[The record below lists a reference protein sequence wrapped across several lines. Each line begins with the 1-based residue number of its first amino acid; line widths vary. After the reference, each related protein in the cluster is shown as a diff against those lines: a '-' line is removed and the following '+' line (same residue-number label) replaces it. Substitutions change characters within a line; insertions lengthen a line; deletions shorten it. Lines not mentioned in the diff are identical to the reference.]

1 MTGPVT
7 LYLSF
12 IVNIGEQKDEPKSFE
27 ASGPIIK
34 VSKVDYESLPSYMKS
49 LAPWE
54 VWSLCD
60 ETAWRE
66 VYVMKLVYLSDAFPK
81 IEIPWIICAG
91 VQEMA
96 FAFGFGNIR

>member
-1 MTGPVT
+1 MTGLIT

-27 ASGPIIK
+27 VSGPIIK

-54 VWSLCD
+54 V
-60 ETAWRE
+60 
-66 VYVMKLVYLSDAFPK
+66 
-81 IEIPWIICAG
+81 
-91 VQEMA
+91 
-96 FAFGFGNIR
+96 

>member
-1 MTGPVT
+1 MTGLVT

-49 LAPWE
+49 LSPWE
-54 VWSLCD
+54 V
-60 ETAWRE
+60 
-66 VYVMKLVYLSDAFPK
+66 
-81 IEIPWIICAG
+81 
-91 VQEMA
+91 
-96 FAFGFGNIR
+96 

>member
-1 MTGPVT
+1 MIGLVT

-60 ETAWRE
+60 ETAWHE
-66 VYVMKLVYLSDAFPK
+66 VYVMKLH
-81 IEIPWIICAG
+81 G
-91 VQEMA
+91 VKFMWW
-96 FAFGFGNIR
+96 NWCIWVMHLRK